1 MKEYSDKSDKNAK
14 TMIPDD
20 DDLEIILQAINDLK
34 FAESILFKQW
44 LVEAEEH
51 QALYDECLFYREAG
65 LKEEE
70 VSAPDVQTEWAK
82 FSKTLEEGK
91 KKRLRW
97 IWPSIAAAAV
107 IAFAA
112 IYPWMLHWGDQQQ
125 LAIMEHEVTLQTE
138 DGDIIQVDK
147 IDKDK
152 AKSMGMTKE
161 QHGSYNALNYQAPA
175 QQSQRSKIYKYTLNI
190 PKGKAYQLL
199 LDDGTQVWVNTN
211 SKITYP
217 SHFGKDKRIVELE
230 GEAYFKVTKD
240 KNRPFIVKTAS
251 LTTLVM
257 GTEFNVRAY
266 EKEEANVTLV
276 TGKVSVTGR
285 EADDVVILNPGEN
298 AMASVFGMMVNEVN
312 IQNYTAWK
320 DGVFYFEEATLE
332 DIMKEI
338 SRWYNVKVIFSQ
350 PEIRN
355 LRFKFWADRKQTF
368 EEAVSMLNQT
378 GKVSIV
384 MASSDKAVITAK

>member
-1 MKEYSDKSDKNAK
+1 MKEDSYKSDKNAN

-20 DDLEIILQAINDLK
+20 DLEIVLKAINDLE

-44 LVEAEEH
+44 LAEAEEH

-65 LKEEE
+65 LKEEQA
-70 VSAPDVQTEWAK
+70 SAPDVQTEWTK
-82 FSKTLEEGK
+82 FSKTFEKREPK
-91 KKRLRW
+91 KLRW
-97 IWPSIAAAAV
+97 IWPSIAAAAI

-112 IYPWMLHWGDQQQ
+112 IYPWMLHQGDEQQ
-125 LAIMEHEVTLQTE
+125 LAMMEHEVTLQTE

-147 IDKDK
+147 IDKEK
-152 AKSMGMTKE
+152 AESMGMTKE

-175 QQSQRSKIYKYTLNI
+175 QQPQISKIYKYTLNI

-199 LDDGTQVWVNTN
+199 LDDGTQVWVNTD

-217 SHFGKDKRIVELE
+217 SHFGKDKRVVELE

-266 EKEEANVTLV
+266 EKEEANVTLI
-276 TGKVSVTGR
+276 TGKVSVTGK
-285 EADDVVILNPGEN
+285 EPDDVVVLNPGEN
-298 AMASVFGMMVNEVN
+298 AMTSAFGMMVNEVN

-320 DGVFYFEEATLE
+320 DGAFYFEEATLE

-338 SRWYNVKVIFSQ
+338 SRWYNVKVVFSQ

-378 GKVSIV
+378 GKISII
-384 MASSDKAVITAK
+384 MASSDKAIIIANK